1 MKLQLKLWSRV
12 LYILII
18 ENLNV
23 YYYIPEKKITSY
35 TLETISFSFLLRER

>member
-18 ENLNV
+18 KNLNV
-23 YYYIPEKKITSY
+23 YYYIPEKKNHKLY
-35 TLETISFSFLLRER
+35 AGDY